1 MKYGLIVLFLIINT
15 TLFAKLVGHA
25 QITAVPNDSQYCI
38 IQSEISA
45 SMTFRLNKYTGEVLR
60 MLDGNRGPFWQQ
72 VRREKHLKDI
82 QKKGS
87 VNYQLF
93 TSGLNTQMIYLLNIN
108 TGATWHLSE
117 NSKLGYF
124 WKAIK

>member
-25 QITAVPNDSQYCI
+25 QMTSVPNNTPYSI

-45 SMTFRLNKYTGEVLR
+45 NMTFRLNKYTGEVLR
-60 MLDGNRGPFWQQ
+60 MLDGNKGPYWLQ
-72 VRREKHLKDI
+72 VRREKHSKDI
-82 QKKGS
+82 QKKGT
-87 VNYQLF
+87 VNYQIF
-93 TSGLNTQMIYLLNIN
+93 TSGLNTQMIYLLNVN
-108 TGATWHLSE
+108 TGITWYISE

-124 WKAIK
+124 FKAIK